1 MKVVIKVGSQTI
13 ISPEGNVLE
22 NVMADIIRQI
32 IKLQQQGHQVI
43 LVSSG
48 AVALGRVIS
57 KKVAGRTYGTNV
69 ADKQLLASLGQPQ
82 LMAIYS
88 QICEK
93 QKLMVAQLL
102 LTKYDFQTKR
112 GYTNI
117 LRLLQKGLDQPNVL
131 VIINENDSVA
141 VDELMFTDNDELS
154 GIIAAQIGADKL
166 LLLTSISGVYDKN
179 PENPDAKLIPV
190 IGVKDKLPEV
200 SGAKTVLGRGGMASK
215 LNTARKMGNVGV
227 MTHIASITE
236 PDVIIR
242 LINGDEAI
250 GSRVIPEPKKSGRK
264 KFLAFGQT
272 ESVATVVVNDGLV
285 RVLAS
290 GQNCISILPVGVIK
304 FAGEF
309 AKGDLIVIV
318 TENNLK
324 IGIGIA
330 RYNSSRLKDY
340 LGGKNHPPLV
350 HYDYLHIN
358 YEVFAE

>member
-13 ISPEGNVLE
+13 ISPNGEVLE
-22 NVMADIIRQI
+22 DVMADVIRQVVE
-32 IKLQQQGHQVI
+32 LQQQGHQVI

-57 KKVAGRTYGTNV
+57 KKIAGKTYGSSV
-69 ADKQLLASLGQPQ
+69 ADKQLLASLGQPR
-82 LMAIYS
+82 LMAIYAK
-88 QICEK
+88 ICEEK
-93 QKLMVAQLL
+93 QLMVAQLL

-112 GYTNI
+112 SYTNI

-179 PENPDAKLIPV
+179 PENPDAKLIRV

-200 SGAKTVLGRGGMASK
+200 SGAKTALGRGGMASK

-227 MTHIASITE
+227 MTHIASIAE
-236 PDVIIR
+236 ENVIVR
-242 LINGDEAI
+242 LVNGDVAI
-250 GSRVIPEPKKSGRK
+250 GSRVIPEHKKSGRK

-272 ESVATVVVNDGLV
+272 GAVATIMVNDGLV
-285 RVLAS
+285 KVLAS
-290 GQNCISILPVGVIK
+290 GQQCISILPVGVVK
-304 FAGEF
+304 FTGEF
-309 AKGDLIVIV
+309 AKGDLIDIV
-318 TENNLK
+318 TEKNQK
-324 IGIGIA
+324 IATGVA
-330 RYNSSRLKDY
+330 RYNAAKLKEY

-350 HYDYLHIN
+350 HYDYLHVN